1 MEYLCL
7 IYACTVHYRTSVKE
21 HLIIRFIF
29 TTVFLGGEFLFINL
43 FSRPFLGREIKY
55 FIFWE
60 KKQKNNF
67 PDHSRGRVNATI
79 FPNCNDRLPFSLSQW
94 KGETSKKL
102 QFEHTC
108 SMFDH
113 VQIEQRAGQSWPEM
127 PALLHSL
134 DIALKS

>member
-1 MEYLCL
+1 MQ
-7 IYACTVHYRTSVKE
+7 
-21 HLIIRFIF
+21 
-29 TTVFLGGEFLFINL
+29 LF
-43 FSRPFLGREIKY
+43 
-55 FIFWE
+55 
-60 KKQKNNF
+60 
-67 PDHSRGRVNATI
+67 
-79 FPNCNDRLPFSLSQW
+79 FPNRNDRLPFSLSQW

-134 DIALKS
+134 DLSLTSWNILTHVYIHSGKHTLLTLMRS